1 MTMINDLSPQWFCA
15 NSYTW
20 VHDVQLHVIGTN
32 ELSKP
37 SKERIISSHK
47 WFTIRR
53 VLKSHGSK
61 MSVIYTCNH
70 EKQCVTVR
78 HIPACMSLPHNY
90 CSDNGEGSLFSWLH
104 VYIMSILLLT
114 YMYVCIY
121 YIYYIIY
128 IIYIHKY
135 IWYCS
140 YRKLV
145 WVGFELT
152 TTDFGL
158 DALTDWAISSWV

>member
-1 MTMINDLSPQWFCA
+1 MMTMINDLSPQWFCA

-20 VHDVQLHVIGTN
+20 VHDVQLHVISTN

-47 WFTIRR
+47 WSTIRR

-61 MSVIYTCNH
+61 MSIIYTCNH

-128 IIYIHKY
+128 IHKY

>member
-37 SKERIISSHK
+37 SKERIISSHN

-78 HIPACMSLPHNY
+78 HIPACMSCHTTIVVIIGRAH
-90 CSDNGEGSLFSWLH
+90 CFRD
-104 VYIMSILLLT
+104 
-114 YMYVCIY
+114 YMYILCPSCFLHICMYV
-121 YIYYIIY
+121 YIIY
-128 IIYIHKY
+128 IILYILCIY
-135 IWYCS
+135 INIYGI
-140 YRKLV
+140 V
-145 WVGFELT
+145 
-152 TTDFGL
+152 
-158 DALTDWAISSWV
+158 AIESWSEWDLNSQPLISV

>member
-1 MTMINDLSPQWFCA
+1 MMTMINDLSPQWFCA

-20 VHDVQLHVIGTN
+20 VHDVQLHVISTN

-47 WFTIRR
+47 WSTIRR

-61 MSVIYTCNH
+61 MSIIYTCNH

-128 IIYIHKY
+128 IYIYTYIYIY
-135 IWYCS
+135 IYILHI
-140 YRKLV
+140 YINIYGIV
-145 WVGFELT
+145 
-152 TTDFGL
+152 
-158 DALTDWAISSWV
+158 AIESWSE